1 LFLLACLPGTA
12 FSADWFEPFDRVSDY
27 QPKGPTHCFRL
38 YNVDWS
44 WIHRRPEQLPE
55 FLSRADPAALAE
67 LCRQTHIDGAIVMA
81 VPHHGYCS
89 YETRVG
95 RKFPGMKGDWFGR
108 TVEELHKRRI
118 AALGYVTLNWNWK
131 YMRENLGRDFIHGR
145 PDAQGIFPPQA
156 LICLNAP
163 GYLDLVEAYTREVLE
178 GYPVD
183 GMRWDILNSAR
194 GCTCAGCKQL
204 YRELYGRDLVS
215 WDTVDARRQEDF
227 YVATTSRAVL
237 RLHGVCKR
245 IKPSVE
251 IWQNGLQSYTPNDI
265 NLGRQMDIAYN
276 EYGDPFRLLLIRGV
290 TGKSAAINGLMN
302 DVSSEPP
309 AALDHRRWRR
319 CLALGGRCYSY
330 YGHLQTDPR
339 TGLPSAAMLA
349 WYRDQLAPFY
359 EMAGR
364 IQPWLEDAAPV
375 SQVGVVFCE
384 RTRFRFPHGDRKPY
398 MEPMEALT
406 NAFLERSLPLEFV
419 NCLDLGDPR
428 KPIARFKLLVL
439 PLSSGLTPDELQ
451 HLRRYVAEGG
461 SLLVVGDALRH
472 DERGNRQ
479 SDFALSAEMGLS
491 CLGTVD
497 AKHDLPLSGNWTEG
511 TPEGERSMFSAPG
524 TSAKRP
530 VSPKNGPVPSRGVRN
545 FLRVRPFSGQTLL
558 SATWEGAS
566 CPFLHV
572 NVHGR
577 GKVVYLSS
585 SDSVELTE
593 SVVDGLAGPPPV
605 VVEGPEHPQVL
616 LTRQPRQGRWILHAI
631 SDGDYSVEIRGDDV
645 PARRVTAAYPA
656 SGWQWQADRNAAG
669 MRIKISGP
677 AADRLLVLE

>member
-1 LFLLACLPGTA
+1 MAVREPEHAEMKTIFPFCLCFLPAIACIPGNALP
-12 FSADWFEPFDRVSDY
+12 ADWFQPFDRVSDY

-38 YNVDWS
+38 YNLDWS

-55 FLSRADPAALAE
+55 FLSRADAAATAE
-67 LCRQTHIDGAIVMA
+67 LFRQCHIDGAIVMA

-95 RKFPGMKGDWFGR
+95 EKFPGMKGDWFGR

-118 AALGYVTLNWNWK
+118 AALAYVTLNWNWK

-145 PDAQGIFPPQA
+145 PDAQGLFPPQA

-194 GCTCAGCKQL
+194 GCTCAGCKQR
-204 YRELYGRDLVS
+204 YRELYGRELVS

-237 RLHGVCKR
+237 RLHAVCKW

-251 IWQNGLQSYTPNDI
+251 IWQNGLQSYSPNDI

-290 TGKSAAINGLMN
+290 TGKAAAINGLMN
-302 DVSSEPP
+302 DTPSEPP
-309 AALDHRRWRR
+309 VALDHRQWKR

-330 YGHLQTDPR
+330 YGHLQTDAR
-339 TGLPSAAMLA
+339 TGLPSARMLA

-364 IQPWLEDAAPV
+364 IQPWLEDAEPV
-375 SQVGVVFCE
+375 SHVGVVFSE
-384 RTRFRFPHGDRKPY
+384 RTRFRFPHYDREPY
-398 MEPMEALT
+398 MAPMEALT
-406 NAFLERSLPLEFV
+406 NAFLERSRPLEFV
-419 NCLDLGDPR
+419 NCLDLGDSR

-439 PLSSGLTPDELQ
+439 PLTSGLTPDELQ

-461 SLLVVGDALRH
+461 NLLVVGDALRH
-472 DERGNRQ
+472 DERGNQR
-479 SDFALSAEMGLS
+479 SEFALSAEMGLS
-491 CLGTVD
+491 CLGT
-497 AKHDLPLSGNWTEG
+497 AESGSDLPLTGNWPAG
-511 TPEGERSMFSAPG
+511 NPPTP
-524 TSAKRP
+524 
-530 VSPKNGPVPSRGVRN
+530 RGVRN

-558 SATWEGAS
+558 GVPWEGAS
-566 CPFLHV
+566 CPLLHV
-572 NVHGR
+572 NAHGR
-577 GKVVYLSS
+577 GKVAYLAS
-585 SDSVELTE
+585 SDSLGLTQ
-593 SVVDGLAGPPPV
+593 SVVDWLAGPPPV
-605 VVEGPEHPQVL
+605 VVEGSEHQQVL
-616 LTRQPRQGRWILHAI
+616 LTHQPRQGRWILHAI

-645 PARRVTAAYPA
+645 PVRRITVSYPA
-656 SGWQWQADRNAAG
+656 SGWHWQADRGATG